1 MDFKNLVEASKEAG
15 IEGVTNDKIMIT
27 IIYTQILPMMR
38 LAGLPMTTPDKIFE
52 VMNEFELK
60 ALIGIYY
67 EELSVLVSQDIDF
80 FARLIDDPPII
91 VSEIATKI
99 TLVSSLTSYSEFID
113 YLNKITRVVSGDKP
127 DSTFSNV
134 GLRMKGGELTAEQ
147 RAALNAAGENTSRVA
162 NILKASPSG
171 NVNAWMGEKAFNNT
185 RKAAIRNAI
194 QAKHAFAAPAV
205 LAAPAAPAALAAPAA
220 AAQIN
225 SLFSPSNPT
234 GAIEVINRDA
244 AIKILGRFPGG
255 AELVNNDLIVALTQY
270 NQGAVGPVLNLMS
283 RMNASL
289 VTASNGVLDLL
300 LQDGQTVKV
309 NLQSLLQNSSAEAA
323 IIDQTI
329 RDETEKINFLS
340 RLEAGTQ
347 FYKNMRT
354 ELIKNNGNIIR
365 EKFRDLFLS
374 FKPQLAEL
382 NDLRLQLAR
391 LRDLIKKKEKYL
403 NKDKGLFY
411 GALGRTPWLG
421 RMSDKDKVIYA
432 TYLWKMSQLSI
443 SGVVFYKQVGAF
455 NYEGELIRRLLPN
468 FLKRSPL
475 VARSLAEKRFENL
488 LQCPAGSHQS
498 LNMGAVPN
506 YGAVPVTMVEQCTPG
521 QAAVMAEKCVW
532 SINPFSGFSACTKE
546 EVTKAVAA
554 SCTMVPQPVAGAAAG
569 AKMVN
574 ALEDFVCATNARDG
588 FRWDPINGFIP
599 MTCANGQMWVQYG
612 ENSKG
617 GLGQCVYNEELKY
630 SPGGLQALGS
640 FMGVAEPPKPEACGD
655 TWNFSCVAQNLGR
668 SLRDTALSA
677 RYTAGAIISRAT
689 DGGVGTLEAVKAVG
703 VMGVSYAFPAV
714 GIVLAGVNLG
724 TRVHHEYYAL
734 PEQIKNIVEAF
745 DDLGKTNELA
755 NNLEALID
763 EMDEQFDRVVLNYF
777 MNKIK
782 DNILPELEAYENIMT
797 DPKIPAAMKGAHQ
810 INLLRMLVPLMN
822 DKKRLEI
829 QARLNGAKAQATNAQ
844 AANAQAAPSIL
855 LANRSSSVLSVF
867 SRFGRKSQRVIEDS
881 EPSAPSQPIKISKA
895 ELFDLFLPYFERQFG
910 EILRSGMGDLVFI
923 SGVEGEQLKR
933 EQKRVS
939 QETITAAIKRNIL
952 ASARKEQVGI
962 NTNAL
967 IREYMGVNMTNVSPT
982 TNGKYFPKNVAVLVS
997 KLSEKLKT
1005 GENFEFG
1012 DSIILEKVFNNLRST
1027 ARVVGQGATMASA
1040 AAAVIGGSAASASS
1054 AAAGSAAAAAQRVA
1068 AATAAAATAAA
1079 SAAAAA
1085 PGAAYKAASDVRQ
1098 YVAPSEL
1105 QQEEASAAAAAAA
1118 AANAEKIAALRKQ
1131 RLANEARAAA
1141 ARAATKDA
1149 ELEEMRR
1156 KLAEAKAAA
1165 AKAAAAKAAAVQAA
1179 AAESQGQGPA
1189 GATPPAPEGGRRR
1202 NRKTRRML
1210 KNKRRGRRSTRRV

>member
-113 YLNKITRVVSGDKP
+113 YLNKITRVVTGDKP

-147 RAALNAAGENTSRVA
+147 RAALNAAGENTSRIA
-162 NILKASPSG
+162 NILKASPNA

-185 RKAAIRNAI
+185 RKAAIRTAI
-194 QAKHAFAAPAV
+194 QGKHAVAGPAV
-205 LAAPAAPAALAAPAA
+205 LAAPAGPAAPAE

-234 GAIEVINRDA
+234 GAIELINRGA
-244 AIKILGRFPGG
+244 AIQILRRFPGG

-270 NQGAVGPVLNLMS
+270 NQRAVGPVLNLMS

-300 LQDGQTVKV
+300 LQDGQTLEV

-329 RDETEKINFLS
+329 RDETEKISFLS

-354 ELIKNNGNIIR
+354 ELIKNNGEIIR

-391 LRDLIKKKEKYL
+391 LRDLIKKKEKDL

-411 GALGRTPWLG
+411 GALGRTPWVG
-421 RMSDKDKVIYA
+421 RMSDKDKIIYA
-432 TYLWKMSQLSI
+432 TYLWKLSQLSL
-443 SGVVFYKQVGAF
+443 SGVLFYKQVGAF
-455 NYEGELIRRLLPN
+455 NYQGELIRGFLPN
-468 FLKRSPL
+468 FLKRSP
-475 VARSLAEKRFENL
+475 VVPRSLVEKRFENL
-488 LQCPAGSHQS
+488 LQCPAGSHQE
-498 LNMGAVPN
+498 LNMSAVPN

-521 QAAVMAEKCVW
+521 QAAVMAEKCGW
-532 SINPFSGFSACTKE
+532 SINPLSGFSACTKE

-554 SCTMVPQPVAGAAAG
+554 SCTMVPQPVAGPAAG

-588 FRWDPINGFIP
+588 FKWDPINGFIP
-599 MTCANGQMWVQYG
+599 MTCDKGQTWIQYS

-630 SPGGLQALGS
+630 SPAGLQALGS

-703 VMGVSYAFPAV
+703 VMGVSYACPAV

-724 TRVHHEYYAL
+724 TRVHHEYYTF
-734 PEQIKNIVEAF
+734 PEQIKNIVAAF
-745 DDLGKTNELA
+745 DELGKINELA

-782 DNILPELEAYENIMT
+782 DNILPELEAYEIIMT
-797 DPKIPAAMKGAHQ
+797 NPKIPAAMKGAHQ

-829 QARLNGAKAQATNAQ
+829 QARLNGAKAQAANAQ
-844 AANAQAAPSIL
+844 AANIF

-867 SRFGRKSQRVIEDS
+867 SRLGRKSQRVIEES
-881 EPSAPSQPIKISKA
+881 EPSAPSQPIKISKD

-910 EILRSGMGDLVFI
+910 EILRTGMGDLVFI

-939 QETITAAIKRNIL
+939 QETITAALKRNIL
-952 ASARKEQVGI
+952 ASTRKEHVGI
-962 NTNAL
+962 NVNAL

-997 KLSEKLKT
+997 KLSEKVKS

-1027 ARVVGQGATMASA
+1027 ARVVGQGAVMASA
-1040 AAAVIGGSAASASS
+1040 AVSAVGGS
-1054 AAAGSAAAAAQRVA
+1054 AAGSAAAAAQQVA
-1068 AATAAAATAAA
+1068 AAGQAAA
-1079 SAAAAA
+1079 SAAAASALSAAAAA
-1085 PGAAYKAASDVRQ
+1085 PRAAYNAASGIRQ
-1098 YVAPSEL
+1098 FVAPSEL
-1105 QQEEASAAAAAAA
+1105 QQAEAAAAAAA
-1118 AANAEKIAALRKQ
+1118 ADAARAEKIAALRKQ
-1131 RLANEARAAA
+1131 QVANEARAKEAREGTNRASAAA
-1141 ARAATKDA
+1141 ARAAAAQA
-1149 ELEEMRR
+1149 ELEGLRR
-1156 KLAEAKAAA
+1156 QLAEARAQGQGQP
-1165 AKAAAAKAAAVQAA
+1165 QAA
-1179 AAESQGQGPA
+1179 TARGQGPA
-1189 GATPPAPEGGRRR
+1189 GTTPPAPEGGRRR

>member
-1 MDFKNLVEASKEAG
+1 
-15 IEGVTNDKIMIT
+15 
-27 IIYTQILPMMR
+27 
-38 LAGLPMTTPDKIFE
+38 
-52 VMNEFELK
+52 
-60 ALIGIYY
+60 
-67 EELSVLVSQDIDF
+67 
-80 FARLIDDPPII
+80 
-91 VSEIATKI
+91 
-99 TLVSSLTSYSEFID
+99 
-113 YLNKITRVVSGDKP
+113 
-127 DSTFSNV
+127 
-134 GLRMKGGELTAEQ
+134 
-147 RAALNAAGENTSRVA
+147 
-162 NILKASPSG
+162 
-171 NVNAWMGEKAFNNT
+171 
-185 RKAAIRNAI
+185 
-194 QAKHAFAAPAV
+194 
-205 LAAPAAPAALAAPAA
+205 
-220 AAQIN
+220 
-225 SLFSPSNPT
+225 LFSPSNPT

-244 AIKILGRFPGG
+244 AIQILRRFPGG

-270 NQGAVGPVLNLMS
+270 NQGAVGPVLNLMT

-309 NLQSLLQNSSAEAA
+309 NLQSLLQNSNAEAA
-323 IIDQTI
+323 IIDQTV

-374 FKPQLAEL
+374 FKPQLVEL

-432 TYLWKMSQLSI
+432 TYLWKMTQLSI

-475 VARSLAEKRFENL
+475 VATSLAEKRFENL

-498 LNMGAVPN
+498 LNMSAVPN
-506 YGAVPVTMVEQCTPG
+506 YGAVPVTMMQQCTPG

-546 EVTKAVAA
+546 EVAKAVAA

-599 MTCANGQMWVQYG
+599 MTCANGQIWVQYG

-640 FMGVAEPPKPEACGD
+640 FMGVAEPPKPEVCGD

-714 GIVLAGVNLG
+714 GVVLAGVNLG
-724 TRVHHEYYAL
+724 TRVHHEYYAF
-734 PEQIKNIVEAF
+734 PEQIKSIVEAF

-782 DNILPELEAYENIMT
+782 DNILPELEAYEKIMT

-829 QARLNGAKAQATNAQ
+829 QARLNGAKAQA
-844 AANAQAAPSIL
+844 ANAQTAPNIVF
-855 LANRSSSVLSVF
+855 ANRSSSVLSVF
-867 SRFGRKSQRVIEDS
+867 SRFGRKQREDS
-881 EPSAPSQPIKISKA
+881 EPSAPSQPIKISKD

-910 EILRSGMGDLVFI
+910 EILRTGMGDLVFI

-952 ASARKEQVGI
+952 ASARKEHVGI

-1040 AAAVIGGSAASASS
+1040 AVGAIGGGAGSAAAG
-1054 AAAGSAAAAAQRVA
+1054 AAGSAAAAAQRVA
-1068 AATAAAATAAA
+1068 AAAAAAATAAA

-1085 PGAAYKAASDVRQ
+1085 PGAAYKAASDFRQ
-1098 YVAPSEL
+1098 YVAHSEL
-1105 QQEEASAAAAAAA
+1105 QQEEVAAATAAADA
-1118 AANAEKIAALRKQ
+1118 ATAEKIKVLRKQ

-1165 AKAAAAKAAAVQAA
+1165 VQAAAAKAPAVQAA
-1179 AAESQGQGPA
+1179 AAESQGQGEA
-1189 GATPPAPEGGRRR
+1189 GATPPAPQGGRRR
-1202 NRKTRRML
+1202 NRKTRRMV